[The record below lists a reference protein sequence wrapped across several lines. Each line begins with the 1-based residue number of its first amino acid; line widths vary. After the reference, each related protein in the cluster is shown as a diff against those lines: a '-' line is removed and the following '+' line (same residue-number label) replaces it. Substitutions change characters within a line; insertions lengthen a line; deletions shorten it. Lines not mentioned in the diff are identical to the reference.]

1 MELQIFKN
9 EQFGEVRTASIDGQI
24 YFNLKDCCQ
33 VLEIK
38 NHNDALQRLNLKGV
52 VTTDLLTNGGVQQAN
67 FINEANFY
75 KLAFQSRKPEAEKFA
90 DWVTSE
96 VLPSIRKHGAYIANQ
111 IAYNTALQ
119 WRDHR
124 GGRTQKELRNALKSY
139 KARNNLTWANMA
151 TLLDI
156 PQESAKRYSTGRYR
170 ITERIAN
177 RLALLLEDEAKPI
190 KTGEIERLTDTQVL
204 ETTLVLYGTN
214 DRPLFL
220 AKDIA
225 KIVGHRTDNI
235 HQFLKNVDDSEKVR
249 NNITTLGGKQEA
261 WFLTEEGLYEVLMQS
276 RKPIAKQFK
285 TQVKAILKDIRQ
297 KGYYAKARIIKEQA
311 EQLEG
316 QHINIDTLLEAT
328 RTPISDLDYINEHLY
343 RAIEKDT
350 LEGKISAL
358 ENVLKLA
365 QVIGG
370 MDR

>member
-1 MELQIFKN
+1 MTEK
-9 EQFGEVRTASIDGQI
+9 VA
-24 YFNLKDCCQ
+24 Y
-33 VLEIK
+33 
-38 NHNDALQRLNLKGV
+38 LQRLS
-52 VTTDLLTNGGVQQAN
+52 
-67 FINEANFY
+67 Y
-75 KLAFQSRKPEAEKFA
+75 
-90 DWVTSE
+90 
-96 VLPSIRKHGAYIANQ
+96 
-111 IAYNTALQ
+111 
-119 WRDHR
+119 R
-124 GGRTQKELRNALKSY
+124 GGRSQKELRNALKSY

-190 KTGEIERLTDTQVL
+190 KAGEVERLTDAHVL
-204 ETTLVLYGTN
+204 ETTLAVYGTN

-220 AKDIA
+220 AKDVA
-225 KIVGHRTDNI
+225 TMLDYDKGSI
-235 HQFLKNVDDSEKVR
+235 HKMLKNVDHNEKVR
-249 NNITTLGGKQEA
+249 NTVPTLGGKQEA

-285 TQVKAILKDIRQ
+285 TQVKAILKGIRQ
-297 KGYYAKARIIKEQA
+297 QGYYAKGKIVKEQA

-316 QHINIDTLLEAT
+316 QHINIDTLLETT

-358 ENVLKLA
+358 ENVLKLT

-370 MDR
+370 IER

>member
-1 MELQIFKN
+1 M
-9 EQFGEVRTASIDGQI
+9 D
-24 YFNLKDCCQ
+24 
-33 VLEIK
+33 IK
-38 NHNDALQRLNLKGV
+38 NHNDALQRLNKDDSVEYG
-52 VTTDLLTNGGVQQAN
+52 LTN
-67 FINEANFY
+67 I
-75 KLAFQSRKPEAEKFA
+75 L
-90 DWVTSE
+90 
-96 VLPSIRKHGAYIANQ
+96 
-111 IAYNTALQ
+111 
-119 WRDHR
+119 
-124 GGRTQKELRNALKSY
+124 GRSQKELRNALKSY

-190 KTGEIERLTDTQVL
+190 KTGEAEHLADAHVL
-204 ETTLVLYGTN
+204 ETTLAVYGTN

-220 AKDIA
+220 AKDVA
-225 KIVGHRTDNI
+225 TMLDYDKGSI
-235 HQFLKNVDDSEKVR
+235 HKMLKNVDHNEKVR
-249 NNITTLGGKQEA
+249 NTVPTLGGKQEA

-285 TQVKAILKDIRQ
+285 TQVKAILKGIRQ
-297 KGYYAKARIIKEQA
+297 QGYYAKGKIVKEQA

-316 QHINIDTLLEAT
+316 QHINIDTLLETT

-343 RAIEKDT
+343 RTIEKDT

-358 ENVLKLA
+358 ENVLKLT

-370 MDR
+370 IER